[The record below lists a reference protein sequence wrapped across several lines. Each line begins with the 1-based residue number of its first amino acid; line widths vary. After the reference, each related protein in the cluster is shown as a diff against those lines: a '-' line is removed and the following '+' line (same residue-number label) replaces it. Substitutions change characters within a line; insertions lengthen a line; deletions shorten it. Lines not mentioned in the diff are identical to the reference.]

1 MNFNIQSDKII
12 KIYNKINVLSNVKFN
27 YDISL
32 DLNQLRIKKDQE
44 YIFTSYFIDFKNK
57 SISNDILNICE
68 QKNYLNI
75 LILNK
80 VPKYSEKFIK
90 LIEKFHLVYGKKIV
104 LVAKKIIWFTIKY
117 LNLIFSL
124 NQTILSKKNFLPNLR
139 TNLQTFNC

>member
-1 MNFNIQSDKII
+1 MTFNIQSDKII

-75 LILNK
+75 LILNE

-90 LIEKFHLVYGKKIV
+90 LIEKFHLVYGKKII
-104 LVAKKIIWFTIKY
+104 LVAQKNYLAHNKVSESYFFIKSNNIEQKKFFTK
-117 LNLIFSL
+117 L
-124 NQTILSKKNFLPNLR
+124 KNKLADV
-139 TNLQTFNC
+139 

>member
-104 LVAKKIIWFTIKY
+104 LVAQKNNLVHNKVSESYIFIKSNNIKQKKFFTK
-117 LNLIFSL
+117 LNNKLADV
-124 NQTILSKKNFLPNLR
+124 
-139 TNLQTFNC
+139 

>member
-68 QKNYLNI
+68 QKLFKYINI
-75 LILNK
+75 KQSTKIF
-80 VPKYSEKFIK
+80 EKFIK
-90 LIEKFHLVYGKKIV
+90 H
-104 LVAKKIIWFTIKY
+104 
-117 LNLIFSL
+117 
-124 NQTILSKKNFLPNLR
+124 
-139 TNLQTFNC
+139 